1 MFVITV
7 LGKQLPCL
15 FDSSIT
21 DQAKLHGAASDVVEM
36 ANRINAG
43 QWSQAQTNAFL
54 GTDRIVFFETVMWH
68 GAAMTRPFMDQEAA
82 TFYWEID
89 EFLTDGVDGPRR
101 PTFFFHDCWHLA
113 QYRKLGGPAKNL
125 TDEVDREV
133 DATDRQIECATV
145 LGCDQPFLDYLTA
158 YRNDRAAIEARIG
171 AGYEPGAKKQDCC
184 KVALAPKSKKPKRR
198 WPFG

>member
-7 LGKQLPCL
+7 LGKQVPCL

-36 ANRINAG
+36 ANRINAAT
-43 QWSQAQTNAFL
+43 WSDAQRQAFL
-54 GTDRIVFFETVMWH
+54 GTDRIVFFEKVTWH

-89 EFLTDGVDGPRR
+89 EFLTDGIDGPRR

-113 QYRKLGGPAKNL
+113 QYRAKGGPAKDL
-125 TDEVDREV
+125 KDEVDREV

-145 LGCDQPFLDYLTA
+145 LGCDKPFLDYLTA
-158 YRNDRAAIEARIG
+158 YRNDRGAIETRIG
-171 AGYEPGAKKQDCC
+171 AGYEVGAKSKDCC
-184 KVALAPKSKKPKRR
+184 KVQAPPKPKKTKWR